1 LRLSI
6 AIGAGLVLSACGAS
20 AGSARPSVGSN
31 GSVPPCTQAGSK
43 TLAAN
48 GSVRVFSQGAFVYG
62 CSQRTGRRSRLGRST
77 LCIGAERVGPVAVAG
92 DDAAYGL
99 ERCGVDTGFTQV
111 VVKRLTDGRE
121 LRNDAAIT
129 GPLGVESYEAV
140 ASLVVK
146 GDGSVAWIAS
156 GRSIVGKGPS
166 PVEVH
171 QHDAH
176 RLALLDSGPG
186 IVQASLRLHGS
197 KLTWKHG
204 AAVRSATLD

>member
-1 LRLSI
+1 VSL
-6 AIGAGLVLSACGAS
+6 AIVAGAVLSACGAS
-20 AGSARPSVGSN
+20 AGSARTSVEST
-31 GSVPPCTQAGSK
+31 GSVPPCAQAGSK

-62 CSQRTGRRSRLGRST
+62 CSQRTGRRSRLGRSA
-77 LCIGAERVGPVAVAG
+77 LCIGAARVGPVVVAG

-121 LRNDAAIT
+121 LRSDAAIT
-129 GPLGVESYEAV
+129 GPLGVESYETV

-171 QHDAH
+171 KHDA
-176 RLALLDSGPG
+176 RGLALLDSGSG
-186 IVQASLRLHGS
+186 IARGSLRLHGS
-197 KLTWKHG
+197 KLTWKRG
-204 AAVRSATLD
+204 VALRSAILD